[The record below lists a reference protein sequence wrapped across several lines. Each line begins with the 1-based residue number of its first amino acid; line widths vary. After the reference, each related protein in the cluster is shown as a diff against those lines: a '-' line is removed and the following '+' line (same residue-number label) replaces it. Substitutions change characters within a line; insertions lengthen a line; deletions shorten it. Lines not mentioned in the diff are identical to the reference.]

1 MDYLEFLER
10 VHRTLEPPTYLEI
23 GIRFGASL
31 ALSRAASVGIDPAYE
46 LRNEPPP
53 GAALFRETSDDY
65 FERADP
71 LEPLGGI
78 TPALAFIDGMHL
90 IEYALRDFVNVER
103 HADWSSVVVFD
114 DILPRDYDE
123 AARERTTKA
132 WAGDVFKIVGIL
144 ARYRPDLVCLQI
156 DTEPTGVML
165 VLGLNPEDRTL
176 ADNLDAIL
184 EEAVTADPQDLPAEL
199 VHRTEALDP
208 ERVLAGSF
216 WGVLRDAREAGTPR
230 KKGIGK
236 LRRAV
241 RRDLGKQLTGVR
253 LRDVLPGRA

>member
-23 GIRFGASL
+23 GIRYGASL
-31 ALSRAASVGIDPAYE
+31 ALSHAPSVGIDPAYE

-65 FERADP
+65 FKRPDP
-71 LEPLGGI
+71 LDPLGDR
-78 TPALAFIDGMHL
+78 PVALSFIDGMHL
-90 IEYALRDFVNVER
+90 IEYALRDFINVER
-103 HADWSSVVVFD
+103 HAAWSSVVVFD
-114 DILPRDYDE
+114 DMLPRDFDE

-132 WAGDVFKIVGIL
+132 WAGDVFKIVGVL
-144 ARYRPDLVCLQI
+144 ARWRPDVICLQI
-156 DTEPTGVML
+156 DAQPTGVLL
-165 VLGLNPEDRTL
+165 VLGLDPDNRSLEE
-176 ADNLDAIL
+176 NLDQIL
-184 EEAVTADPQDLPAEL
+184 EEVVTADPQDVPAEL
-199 VHRTEALDP
+199 IYRTEALDA
-208 ERVLAGSF
+208 EKVLSGSF
-216 WGVLRDAREAGTPR
+216 WQVLRDAQAAGTPR

-241 RRDLGKQLTGVR
+241 RRDVGKELSGLR